1 MKIEDF
7 EIAFLVH
14 FSEMFNHYAP
24 VWDKLT
30 REEFI
35 IVVHGTEFERE
46 RTIETCEEYQ
56 VHYIM
61 LEDVLLGGHRF
72 PFLVSN
78 HAMHLHNGRPLIESI
93 AEKNIRFMYALGKA
107 RHNFSA
113 WNNSYDLFLG
123 FGPFHEAQLARFNA
137 PVVQMGYPRY
147 DIYFNGLPDL
157 SALTEQLQLD
167 PNKPT
172 LLWLPTWRE
181 LSSVPVYAEQMAS
194 LADDY
199 NIIVKLHPLTQEE
212 EPHIIDL
219 LAPLPFTAVITSV
232 VDNVLLFAL
241 ADKVVCDYGGTA
253 FGAIYLDKPL
263 LLLNLPDAQ
272 QDPLAGADSP
282 DITLRN
288 DIVSLDTA
296 SFHMI
301 GALLSNEAVWEQQ
314 RQRRQQLRAH
324 YFAPN
329 YGYSAEVAANA
340 LRQASEIINR
350 EGRSA

>member
-7 EIAFLVH
+7 GIAFLVH

-24 VWDKLT
+24 VWNKLN
-30 REEFI
+30 REDFI

-46 RTIETCEEYQ
+46 RTVEACEEYQ

-61 LEDVLLGGHRF
+61 LEEVMAEGHRF
-72 PFLVSN
+72 PFMVSN
-78 HAMHLHNGRPLIESI
+78 HAMHQFNGRPLIETI

-113 WNNSYDLFLG
+113 WNSSYDLFLG
-123 FGPFHEAQLARFNA
+123 FGPFHAEQLARFNT

-147 DIYFNGLPDL
+147 DIFFNGLPDL
-157 SALTEQLQLD
+157 TPLTEQLQLD
-167 PNKPT
+167 PDKET

-181 LSSVPVYAEQMAS
+181 LSSVPAYAERMAE

-212 EPHIIDL
+212 EPQIIDL

-232 VDNVLLFAL
+232 IDNVYLFAL
-241 ADKVVCDYGGTA
+241 ADKVICDYGGTA

-282 DITLRN
+282 DIMLRN
-288 DIVSLDTA
+288 DIVSLDA
-296 SFHMI
+296 GSFHLI
-301 GALLSNEAVWEQQ
+301 TDVLNNEALWQQQQ
-314 RQRRQQLRAH
+314 RRREQLRCY

-329 YGYSAEVAANA
+329 YGHSAEAAA
-340 LRQASEIINR
+340 QAICQASEIIKQ
-350 EGRSA
+350 EGLTA

>member
-7 EIAFLVH
+7 GIAFLVH
-14 FSEMFNHYAP
+14 FSEMFNHYSP
-24 VWDKLT
+24 VWNKLN

-46 RTIETCEEYQ
+46 RTIEACEEYQ
-56 VHYIM
+56 VHYVV
-61 LEDVLLGGHRF
+61 LEDVLAANYRF

-78 HAMHLHNGRPLIESI
+78 HAMHQFNGRPLIEAI

-147 DIYFNGLPDL
+147 DIFFHGLPDL
-157 SALTEQLQLD
+157 SPLREQLQLD
-167 PNKPT
+167 PEKAT

-181 LSSVPVYAEQMAS
+181 LSSVPIYAERMAR
-194 LADDY
+194 LADEY
-199 NIIVKLHPLTQEE
+199 NIVVKLHPLTQEE

-219 LAPLPFTAVITSV
+219 LADLPFTAVITSV

-241 ADKVVCDYGGTA
+241 ADKVICDYGGTA

-263 LLLNLPDAQ
+263 LLLNLPGAQ

-282 DITLRN
+282 DILLRN
-288 DIVSLDTA
+288 DIVSLDVT

-301 GALLSNEAVWEQQ
+301 GDLLESETIWQQ
-314 RQRRQQLRAH
+314 QAQRRKQLRTY

-329 YGYSAEVAANA
+329 YGQSAEVAANA
-340 LRQASEIINR
+340 IRQAEDIINQQGFA
-350 EGRSA
+350 E

>member
-7 EIAFLVH
+7 GIAFLVH
-14 FSEMFNHYAP
+14 ISEMFNHYSP
-24 VWDKLT
+24 VWDKLK

-46 RTIETCEEYQ
+46 RTIEACEECQ
-56 VHYIM
+56 VHYVM
-61 LEDVLLGGHRF
+61 LEDVLAEGHRF
-72 PFLVSN
+72 PFLISN
-78 HAMHLHNGRPLIESI
+78 HAMHQLNGRPLIESI
-93 AEKNIRFMYALGKA
+93 ADCNIRFMYALGKA
-107 RHNFSA
+107 RHNLAA

-123 FGPFHEAQLARFNA
+123 FGPFHERQLARFNA

-147 DIYFNGLPDL
+147 DIYFNDLPDL
-157 SALTEQLQLD
+157 TPLSEQLQLD
-167 PNKPT
+167 SDKPT
-172 LLWLPTWRE
+172 LLWLPTWKA
-181 LSSVPVYAEQMAS
+181 LSSVPVYAEQMTS

-219 LAPLPFTAVITSV
+219 LAALPFTAVITSV
-232 VDNVLLFAL
+232 VDNVYLFAL
-241 ADKVVCDYGGTA
+241 ADKVICDYGGTA

-272 QDPLAGADSP
+272 QDAFAGADSP
-282 DITLRN
+282 DINLRN

-301 GALLSNEAVWEQQ
+301 GDLLKNDVIWQQQQQ
-314 RQRRQQLRAH
+314 RREQLRVF

-329 YGYSAEVAANA
+329 YGHSSEVAANA
-340 LRQASEIINR
+340 IRHAGEIINR
-350 EGRSA
+350 QDEIE